1 MKAIIK
7 SICIIL
13 ILLPLVANAKGM
25 LQEQTFILRNNDT
38 VIAHISKKEITRIVF
53 ESDITFISSIA
64 GELEYTTKG
73 QDLYLRPNVEKP
85 INFFVKTEDD
95 QTYKFLLN
103 AKDSPSTQIFIKI
116 NNKRNLKDSLVL
128 HRKHNTN
135 KCQCSRLDN
144 QNQGTK

>member
-7 SICIIL
+7 SICAIL
-13 ILLPLVANAKGM
+13 ILLPIIATAKGA

-95 QTYKFLLN
+95 QTYRFLVD
-103 AKDSPSTQIFIKI
+103 AKDSPSTQIFIKT
-116 NNKRNLKDSLVL
+116 NNKRNLEGSLVL
-128 HRKHNTN
+128 HRNHNIKN
-135 KCQCSRLDN
+135 CQCSRLGN